1 VPNFLNIMKHAELQ
15 VSPCTDFIFDY
26 LFVIAPC

>member
-1 VPNFLNIMKHAELQ
+1 MKHAELQ